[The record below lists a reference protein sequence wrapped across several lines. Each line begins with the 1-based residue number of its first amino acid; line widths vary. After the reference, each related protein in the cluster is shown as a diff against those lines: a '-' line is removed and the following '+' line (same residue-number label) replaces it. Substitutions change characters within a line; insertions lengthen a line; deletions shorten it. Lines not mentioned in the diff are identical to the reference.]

1 MLGRFWKSQDGNF
14 AVMVAIASLPVMAAV
29 GGAIDVA
36 NTYAK
41 ASRLQSALDAS
52 AVALGANYSP
62 GMTAAD
68 LNEEGKNVFAANYFG
83 ENIKGTDILASG
95 ALSNLKVEIDPA
107 DDTMSVSSAIASPS
121 FLRSFPD
128 WKVSRSAS
136 VRVMPGQPA
145 CMMAL
150 NPSASAAI
158 RLQGN
163 TQVSLNGCVVAANS
177 KATDSIS
184 RGGSATLKAE
194 CALTA
199 GKTSG
204 LSGSFAKLAC
214 GAPLEGQAVSHD
226 PLRNVTPPTDGCSSK
241 KPVPKGNPKTFTPG
255 VYCNENLD
263 GNITLT
269 PGVYVLRNIQIKLTG
284 GILVGHG
291 VTIFL
296 LDGSS
301 LTMNGNHTID
311 LSPPTSG
318 PYAGIT
324 IFQGRD
330 NAQELKIN
338 GSSTSK
344 ISGFVYAPNA
354 HIFFAGNSSSGSS
367 DCVRLVGDTI
377 EMTGTSTIQTDCKAQ
392 LGGRTMNVGR
402 YLALVK

>member
-14 AVMVAIASLPVMAAV
+14 AVILAVASLPVMAAV

-41 ASRLQSALDAS
+41 ASRLQNALDAS
-52 AVALGANYSP
+52 AVALGASYSP
-62 GMTAAD
+62 GMAAAD
-68 LNEEGKNVFAANYFG
+68 MNQQGKDVFAANYFG
-83 ENIKGTDILASG
+83 EDIEGADLLASG
-95 ALSNLKVEIDPA
+95 ALSSLKVEVDPA
-107 DDTMSVSSAIASPS
+107 DDTLSVSSMIVSAS

-194 CALTA
+194 CALTV

-204 LSGSFAKLAC
+204 LSGSSAKLAC
-214 GAPLEGQAVSHD
+214 GEPLERQAASLD
-226 PLRNVTPPTDGCSSK
+226 PLRNVTPPTDGCGSS
-241 KPVPKGNPKTFTPG
+241 KPVPNGNTK
-255 VYCNENLD
+255 
-263 GNITLT
+263 TLT
-269 PGVYVLRNIQIKLTG
+269 PGVYCKPPFDGDVTLKPGVYVIRNSQIKLNG
-284 GILVGHG
+284 GTLVGHG

-296 LDGSS
+296 LDGSN

-318 PYAGIT
+318 PFAGLT
-324 IFQGRD
+324 IFQERG

-338 GSSTSK
+338 GTSASK
-344 ISGFVYAPNA
+344 ISGFVYAPSA
-354 HIFFAGNSSSGSS
+354 HIFFAGNSTSGSS

-377 EMTGTSTIQTDCKAQ
+377 EMTGNSTIQTDCKAQ

-402 YLALVK
+402 YLALVQ